1 MKHRREVNI
10 YPLIHKVRH
19 GYKILL
25 AIGELFP
32 PQYRLAAS
40 ILGLGMGVSSLY
52 MVLREGKLSSFQLS
66 WGTQQDDSSKI
77 VYVAG
82 LRNLG
87 NNCFLNVV
95 LQALASCSWF
105 VRFLQNVPVSDV
117 ESIVECM
124 PLLASLAT
132 LLEDLCIIHDE
143 KTILDPRRLM
153 LALSFYANGFALT
166 KQQDAAEAL
175 LHLLSSLEEE
185 ILHSY
190 MLHRSSLAEIMSIP
204 SRIHKLNSKTQT
216 DLELWRTFVCGPFD
230 GAIRS
235 TLTCRSCSTVLL
247 WDIEHFLSL
256 PLAPVLDS
264 NGDIIEGCSVID
276 CLKKFTT
283 AEYLENYHCDRCWHI
298 AAIKCLSL
306 TSNNNGEKL
315 DKLKH
320 CVNLGCC
327 DCKNLL
333 DQQEIKWSGFSCVL
347 KQLSITRC
355 PKILCIH
362 LQRASMNDYG
372 ELIKLQ
378 GHVSF
383 PFILDLFPFTR
394 TSKTLGDGALVPC
407 TRENANRKLQPLDPQ
422 LMQMY
427 IQYKKQSLELVHGTA
442 GEDSLLKGIPT
453 NNFKN
458 RTNEL
463 PHGMSGEMIAIGKHN
478 VSDKKTEIA
487 AVASDSQALSGI
499 KGSEAITGSY
509 YRLSSVVEH
518 YGKSG
523 SGHYAIFRRVT
534 SESFGG
540 NSNSTPETE
549 QSQWFYVS
557 DHEVLNVSI
566 ETVFAA
572 EASLLFYER
581 IDGNF
586 HIAA

>member
-1 MKHRREVNI
+1 MN
-10 YPLIHKVRH
+10 
-19 GYKILL
+19 
-25 AIGELFP
+25 
-32 PQYRLAAS
+32 
-40 ILGLGMGVSSLY
+40 
-52 MVLREGKLSSFQLS
+52 FQ
-66 WGTQQDDSSKI
+66 
-77 VYVAG
+77 
-82 LRNLG
+82 
-87 NNCFLNVV
+87 
-95 LQALASCSWF
+95 
-105 VRFLQNVPVSDV
+105 
-117 ESIVECM
+117 
-124 PLLASLAT
+124 
-132 LLEDLCIIHDE
+132 
-143 KTILDPRRLM
+143 
-153 LALSFYANGFALT
+153 
-166 KQQDAAEAL
+166 
-175 LHLLSSLEEE
+175 
-185 ILHSY
+185 
-190 MLHRSSLAEIMSIP
+190 
-204 SRIHKLNSKTQT
+204 
-216 DLELWRTFVCGPFD
+216 
-230 GAIRS
+230 
-235 TLTCRSCSTVLL
+235 
-247 WDIEHFLSL
+247 
-256 PLAPVLDS
+256 
-264 NGDIIEGCSVID
+264 
-276 CLKKFTT
+276 
-283 AEYLENYHCDRCWHI
+283 
-298 AAIKCLSL
+298 
-306 TSNNNGEKL
+306 
-315 DKLKH
+315 
-320 CVNLGCC
+320 
-327 DCKNLL
+327 
-333 DQQEIKWSGFSCVL
+333 
-347 KQLSITRC
+347 
-355 PKILCIH
+355 ILCIH

-394 TSKTLGDGALVPC
+394 TSKTLGEGPLVPC

-458 RTNEL
+458 PTNEL
-463 PHGMSGEMIAIGKHN
+463 PHGTSGEMIAIGKHN

-523 SGHYAIFRRVT
+523 SGHYAIYRRVT